1 MLRRFLRTSLISLSK
16 AGWARKTAMG
26 LGFTRRFARRF
37 IAGETLDEAITVIQ
51 QLNDRGI
58 QATLDFLGESTTSAD
73 EARAATTE
81 IIRALEA
88 IDKSGVRANVSIKL
102 SQFGLV
108 LDQELCRTNLRAI
121 LARAK
126 ELGNFVRIDMEDSS
140 LTDATIAM
148 WSWACDQGLD
158 NVGIVIQAYLYR
170 SEADINR
177 ILERGGRVRLCKGAY
192 DEPAAVAFPA
202 KKDVDA
208 NYDQLAR
215 LLMEGALNL
224 GSPQVSTDGH
234 VPPIPAI
241 ASHDELR
248 IHFAQGEIK
257 RLGLP
262 RGAVEFQMLYGI
274 RRELQEALV
283 AQGHPV
289 RVYVPYGTFWYPY
302 FMRRLA
308 ERPENIWFIV
318 SNFFKK

>member
-16 AGWARKTAMG
+16 AGWARKMAMR
-26 LGFTRRFARRF
+26 LGFARRFARRF
-37 IAGETLDEAITVIQ
+37 IAGETLDEAIAVIQ

-58 QATLDFLGESTTSAD
+58 QATLDFLGESTTNAD
-73 EARAATTE
+73 EARAATAE

-88 IDKSGVRANVSIKL
+88 IDKAGARANVSIKL

-108 LDQELCRTNLRAI
+108 LDPDLCRTNLHSI
-121 LARAK
+121 LTRAK

-140 LTDATIAM
+140 LTDATIDM
-148 WSWACDQGLD
+148 WSWAYDQGLD

-177 ILERGGRVRLCKGAY
+177 ILGRRGRVRLCKGAY
-192 DEPAAVAFPA
+192 DEPPIVAFPA

-215 LLMEGALNL
+215 LLMEGALDL
-224 GSPQVSTDGH
+224 GAPQVSTDGR

-241 ASHDELR
+241 ASHDEQR
-248 IHFAQGEIK
+248 IHFAQAEIK

-283 AQGHPV
+283 AKGHPV

-308 ERPENIWFIV
+308 ERPENIWFIL